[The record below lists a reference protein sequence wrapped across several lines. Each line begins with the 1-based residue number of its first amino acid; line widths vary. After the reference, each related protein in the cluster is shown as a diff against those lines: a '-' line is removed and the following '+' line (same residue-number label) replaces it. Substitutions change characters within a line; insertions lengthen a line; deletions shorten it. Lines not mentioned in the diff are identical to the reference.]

1 MSLSAFGEKALMP
14 NEETLAGTLKGS
26 KARWDKLIEHTG
38 NVCGRASGEW
48 KYYSKNA
55 GWSLVVKSGGRT
67 ILYLIPLDGSFKANF
82 VLGEKAVTVV
92 KASDL
97 PAAVI
102 TNITEAKA
110 YAEGRPFMID
120 VNNDADAGIA
130 MRLIEIKSRN

>member
-14 NEETLAGTLKGS
+14 NEEALAGTLKGS

-38 NVCGRASGEW
+38 NVCGHASGEW

-55 GWSLVVKSGGRT
+55 GWSLVEKSGGRT

-82 VLGEKAVTVV
+82 VLGEKAVAVV

-102 TNITEAKA
+102 TNITEARA

-120 VNNDADAGIA
+120 VNNDADASIA
-130 MRLIEIKSRN
+130 MRLIEIKSQN